1 MYVSN
6 ILMSKLHQK
15 WAEGKRKQIDKTT
28 GKPFEQVWKKT
39 GCPEYDQEIL
49 EKYNKGEAIPDTV
62 KVENG
67 VVKIDILNLP
77 FKDLTTPWKSEN
89 QAAAIAAEETLGVDN
104 MFLKRC
110 CDAVD
115 NLSPSDLEILAS
127 HIHDR
132 WMQRRMEEK
141 SKDPNAWIDESLM
154 VPYSEL
160 SREEQLKD
168 MEHVLMGIDIAE
180 TVRKI
185 LTVDHYLDRSY
196 IDKPVF
202 KENGKLNYPENARFA
217 GSGLHLLPKFND
229 AEILMACDMFGKNSD
244 TTRYIMMERREEKK
258 AETKLDKEVKEKE
271 PVFGI

>member
-1 MYVSN
+1 MYVSD
-6 ILMSKLHQK
+6 ILMSQLHQK
-15 WAEGKRKQIDKTT
+15 WAEGKRKQIDKST

-39 GCPEYDQEIL
+39 GSPEYDQIIL
-49 EKYNKGEAIPDTV
+49 KKYNRGEKLPETV
-62 KVENG
+62 KVEDG

-89 QAAAIAAEETLGVDN
+89 EAAAVAAEETLGVDD
-104 MFLKRC
+104 MFQKRC
-110 CDAVD
+110 CEAVE
-115 NLSPSDLEILAS
+115 NLSPLDLEKLAS
-127 HIHDR
+127 KIHDR

-185 LTVDHYLDRSY
+185 LTVDYYLDRSY
-196 IDKPVF
+196 MDRPVF
-202 KENGKLNYPENARFA
+202 RKDGKLNYPENAPFA
-217 GSGLHLLPKFND
+217 ASGLHCLPRFSKE
-229 AEILMACDMFGKNSD
+229 EILMVCDMFGKNSD
-244 TTRYIMMERREEKK
+244 TTRYIIQERQEEK
-258 AETKLDKEVKEKE
+258 AETKSIKQTKKEKE
-271 PVFGI
+271 PVFGM